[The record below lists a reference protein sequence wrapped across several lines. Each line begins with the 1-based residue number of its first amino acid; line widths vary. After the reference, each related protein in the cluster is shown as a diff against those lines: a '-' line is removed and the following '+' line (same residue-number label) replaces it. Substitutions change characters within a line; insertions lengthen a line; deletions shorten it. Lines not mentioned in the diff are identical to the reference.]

1 MMGRRSPP
9 AQPPPSASRSGAV
22 CISAASTVSPVKMT
36 GSYRPADDTMAP
48 ADEVSVEGDDYDALL
63 LQLRERTPEGHVLLS
78 VRMER

>member
-1 MMGRRSPP
+1 M
-9 AQPPPSASRSGAV
+9 
-22 CISAASTVSPVKMT
+22 KMT

-48 ADEVSVEGDDYDALL
+48 ADEVTVEGDDYDALL